1 MSPTTTGDLMSL
13 GLLKVAER
21 AQRNPEGRL
30 RSLAHHLDGYA
41 LERAYRRL
49 RKGASAGVDGVTKEQ
64 YGESLYENLRDLHQ
78 RLKQHRYRHQPLRR
92 VHLPKG
98 DGRTRPIGIS
108 ALEDKIVQGALHE
121 LLEAV
126 YEPVFVEG
134 SYGFRPG
141 RNAHD
146 AIRAL
151 IRAVDKGGKV
161 RWILEA
167 DIASYFDSIHRKQLM
182 AMLEERI
189 ADRSFLRL
197 IGKCLH
203 VGVLDGEEYSEPDVG
218 TPQGSVLSPLLGN
231 VYLHYALDAWVEQE
245 VKPRMQGE
253 LVLIRYADDF
263 VLGFEYREDAE
274 RVLAVLGKRLD
285 RFGLRLHPDKTRL
298 LPFGRPPRGG
308 GRGKAPGTETFDFLG
323 FTWYWRRSR
332 KGGWYAAL
340 KTRTGRLHRALGSI
354 EAYCRRH
361 RHEPVA
367 DPHRALTVR
376 LRGHY
381 NYFGVNGNTQSLG
394 VLAFHTRRAWHKWL
408 CRRSQ
413 KAYLPWER
421 FNDLLRDSPLP
432 PIRVYARIWDLPA

>member
-1 MSPTTTGDLMSL
+1 MSPISTGDLMSL

-21 AQRNPEGRL
+21 AQRDPDGRL
-30 RSLAHHLDGYA
+30 RSLAHHLDEYA

-49 RKGASAGVDGVTKEQ
+49 RAGAAVGIDGVTKEQ
-64 YGESLYENLRDLHQ
+64 YGERLHKNLRDLHQ
-78 RLKQHRYRHQPLRR
+78 RLKQHRYRHQPLLR
-92 VHLPKG
+92 VYLPKG

-121 LLEAV
+121 LLEEV
-126 YEPVFVEG
+126 YEPLFVEG
-134 SYGFRPG
+134 SYGFRRG

-151 IRAVDKGGKV
+151 LRAVDKGGKV

-167 DIASYFDSIHRKQLM
+167 DIASYFDSIDRKQLM
-182 AMLEERI
+182 AMLGERI
-189 ADRSFLRL
+189 ADRSLLRL

-203 VGVLDGEEYSEPDVG
+203 VGVIDGEAYSEPDVG

-231 VYLHYALDAWVEQE
+231 LYLHYVLDAWVEQD

-253 LVLIRYADDF
+253 VVLIRYADDF
-263 VLGFEYREDAE
+263 VLGFEKQSDAE
-274 RVLAVLGKRLD
+274 RFLSVLGKRLD
-285 RFGLRLHPDKTRL
+285 RFGLRLHRDKTRL

-308 GRGKAPGTETFDFLG
+308 GRGKVSGSGTFDFLG
-323 FTWYWRRSR
+323 FTWYWRRTR
-332 KGGWYAAL
+332 RGGWYAAL
-340 KTRTGRLHRALGSI
+340 KTRNGRLRRAIRSVQD
-354 EAYCRRH
+354 YCRRH
-361 RHEPVA
+361 RHAPVA
-367 DPHRALTVR
+367 VQHRALMVR

-381 NYFGVNGNTQSLG
+381 NYFGVHGNGRSLE

-413 KAYLPWER
+413 QAYIPWER
-421 FNDLLRDSPLP
+421 FNDLLRDFPLP
-432 PIRVYARIWDLPA
+432 KAQVYVQIWHDKP